1 MMQKLPMGI
10 AVVQNAATALA
21 ALFLLWFLYL
31 VVGSAFR
38 RWHLAAIP
46 HAPCSL
52 PILRHLHLLAFDP
65 APWSVMSSW
74 IESTNEMMIT
84 WGLPLQDFVMVRGGE
99 AMKTVFQTRFK
110 DWHKDVE
117 MAFHPFLCILG
128 SGLVTSEG
136 ELWQKQR
143 KLMTPAFKGDI
154 LQDVI
159 EIGLR
164 AVTRLMKKLD
174 EYKGTDKTV
183 EIEEEFRLLTL
194 QVCAPQS
201 SRMKLSVCT
210 TMNLQIPANVQVIT
224 EAVLSLHHEE
234 SDRVFPKLYLPIMEE
249 CHLRVLGRWREY
261 LPCMPAWW
269 GHWSRCRRLDAYI
282 TGLLRERWQ
291 SLAKLCAPC
300 LHSIIAP
307 AWYP

>member
-1 MMQKLPMGI
+1 MVQDETTGI
-10 AVVQNAATALA
+10 AVVQNVATALA
-21 ALFLLWFLYL
+21 ASFILWFLYL

-38 RWHLAAIP
+38 RWHLAGIP
-46 HAPCSL
+46 HAPSSL
-52 PILRHLHLLAFDP
+52 PILRHLHMLAFDP

-110 DWHKDVE
+110 DWHKDVGLS
-117 MAFHPFLCILG
+117 FHPFLCILG

-154 LQDVI
+154 LQEVI

-164 AVTRLMKKLD
+164 AVTRLMTKLD
-174 EYKGTDKTV
+174 EWKGTDTTV

-194 QVCAPQS
+194 QVCTPPGKQQS
-201 SRMKLSVCT
+201 VHSVFT
-210 TMNLQIPANVQVIT
+210 TIIT
-224 EAVLSLHHEE
+224 RSLRIHAGDH
-234 SDRVFPKLYLPIMEE
+234 
-249 CHLRVLGRWREY
+249 
-261 LPCMPAWW
+261 
-269 GHWSRCRRLDAYI
+269 
-282 TGLLRERWQ
+282 
-291 SLAKLCAPC
+291 
-300 LHSIIAP
+300 
-307 AWYP
+307 